1 MSRVMPLE
9 SVTPVMVQLLFPPKL
24 KYLGVWSVKSIT
36 PKSGIKEDAGEL
48 GDFEQPV
55 INAAIK
61 AAVVIMCGMRIK
73 CERCLTTKN

>member
-1 MSRVMPLE
+1 MSRVTPLE
-9 SVTPVMVQLLFPPKL
+9 SVTPVMVQLLSPPKL

-36 PKSGIKEDAGEL
+36 PKSGIEEDVEGL

-55 INAAIK
+55 INTAIK

-73 CERCLTTKN
+73 CE